1 MLNRSV
7 ATFGSFV
14 VFSAVT
20 VVATAAFAVG
30 SSNTEPKKHHRD
42 HSVPPEAAMQE
53 KPLEPATRYSG
64 RAPIDLT
71 HGLPFNNGT
80 YGLPNKDY
88 EVWAQSPVIRPNVS
102 ELTYPYARQGAFVN
116 GLRESADF
124 ITVALNNWQSSIDH
138 PTEVTKPEVLEYA
151 KASIATLKPILEKFD
166 KAVDDAKGASRD
178 NWETAQTN
186 ARKALEE
193 LRGTYTQLHKNP

>member
-1 MLNRSV
+1 MMNRSV
-7 ATFGSFV
+7 FSIV
-14 VFSAVT
+14 VSSAVT
-20 VVATAAFAVG
+20 FVTSAAFAVG

-53 KPLEPATRYSG
+53 KPLQPATRYSG
-64 RAPIDLT
+64 RTPIDLK

-102 ELTYPYARQGAFVN
+102 ERTYPYARQDAFVN
-116 GLRESADF
+116 GLKESADF
-124 ITVALNNWQSSIDH
+124 INVAVQYWQDSIDH

-151 KASIATLKPILEKFD
+151 KSSIATMKPVLEKFD
-166 KAVDDAKGASRD
+166 KAVSEAKGAGRD
-178 NWETAQTN
+178 DWETAQTN
-186 ARKALEE
+186 ARKAMVE
-193 LRGTYTQLHKNP
+193 LRETYSQLHRNP